1 MYPRS
6 RRLPGVGPLPEADGA
21 LVRDPAARFD
31 ALTQPTTHPDA
42 GELELL
48 PTRLC
53 LAAVRVLAVDGAAIS
68 VRLGIDVSAPIGA
81 NDPNAAVAEQ
91 LQFTV
96 GHGPCL
102 ESTRSGKP
110 VLVPDLEQPDPSRAW
125 PVYVSDVTRRTPYRA
140 VFSFPLTLACFTVG
154 TLDLYRRSAGET
166 LSEDQILTIHHITSR
181 IATDLR
187 AAGMFVDT
195 TGSESN
201 NEWSNVP
208 SARLVMVAQGMT
220 MQTNNVT
227 ARVALALL
235 RAHAYATDQLLD
247 DLAEDIIH
255 HRVPPPDLRV

>member
-1 MYPRS
+1 
-6 RRLPGVGPLPEADGA
+6 LPEADGA

-31 ALTQPTTHPDA
+31 ALIQPLTHPDA
-42 GELELL
+42 VELELL

-96 GHGPCL
+96 GQGPCL
-102 ESTRSGKP
+102 ESTLSGKP

-140 VFSFPLTLACFTVG
+140 VFSFPLTLNCFTVG

-166 LSEDQILTIHHITSR
+166 LSEDQILAIHHITSR

-187 AAGMFVDT
+187 AAGMFDT
-195 TGSESN
+195 TGSESD
-201 NEWSNVP
+201 VA
-208 SARLVMVAQGMT
+208 SARLVLVAQGMT

-227 ARVALALL
+227 AQVALALL
-235 RAHAYATDQLLD
+235 RAHAYATDRLLD

-255 HRVPPPDLRV
+255 HRVPPPELRV